1 MAVGTAPPPPDV
13 LAAPDRAAR
22 TRRER
27 LFVLMLLCA
36 LGIGLAA
43 LITLLVD
50 VVASGAPRVSLDF
63 LTSFPSRFAE
73 RAGIKPALYG
83 SLWLIAV
90 TALFSVPVGIGAA
103 IYLEE
108 YARPGKVSRFIEVN
122 ISNLA
127 GVPSIIYGLLGLAI
141 FVRFFALGRSVLAGG
156 LTLGLLVLPVI
167 VTAGREAI
175 RAVPGSIKEAAL
187 ALGATEWQA
196 ISRQVV
202 PAALP
207 GFMTGIILSISRA
220 LGETAPLI
228 TMGAL
233 TFITFLPRSPLD
245 RFTALPIQVYNW
257 TNRPQAGF
265 QKVAA
270 AGIVVLLVVLLAMN
284 TFAIIVRNRTQR
296 KW

>member
-1 MAVGTAPPPPDV
+1 MSIRVEDLAVATE
-13 LAAPDRAAR
+13 RRRR

-27 LFVLMLLCA
+27 TFLLLMLVA
-36 LGIGLAA
+36 LSVAIIGLM
-43 LITLLVD
+43 LLLVD
-50 VVASGAPRVSLDF
+50 VFRTGLPRVSGEF
-63 LTSFPSRFAE
+63 LQGLPSRFAA
-73 RAGIKPALYG
+73 RAGARPAIYG
-83 SLWLIAV
+83 SLWIIGICAGF
-90 TALFSVPVGIGAA
+90 AIPVGMGAA

-108 YARPGKVSRFIEVN
+108 YARPGRLNRFVEVN

-127 GVPSIIYGLLGLAI
+127 GIPSVIYGLLGLAV
-141 FVRFFALGRSVLAGG
+141 FVRMMGFGRSVLAGG

-167 VTAGREAI
+167 TIAGREAI
-175 RAVPGSIKEAAL
+175 RAVPPSIQEAAL
-187 ALGATEWQA
+187 ALGASRWQA

-207 GFMTGIILSISRA
+207 GFMTGIILAVSRA

-233 TFITFLPRSPLD
+233 TYVTFVPTGFLD
-245 RFTALPIQVYNW
+245 RFTALPIQIFNW
-257 TNRPQAGF
+257 TSRPQSEF
-265 QKVAA
+265 QVTAA

-284 TFAIIVRNRTQR
+284 ATAVWVRNRFEQ